1 MVLSHAEIQAALDAG
16 RLIVD
21 PQPVPRQPT
30 VEHPEC
36 PYSTSAVDLRLG
48 SELAIP
54 LPEKPFVF
62 DLRRGGVARFLSEN
76 YRKVQM
82 DPDGGF
88 ALKPNLFVLGNTVER
103 VGLPLAAGAPGL
115 AGRVEGKSS
124 FARCG
129 LIVHFTAPTIHAGF
143 DGRITL
149 EMINLGVYPIMLY
162 PEMAICQL
170 IVEEVRGTV
179 QQAVSQYQG
188 QVHPA
193 GTG

>member
-1 MVLSHAEIQAALDAG
+1 VVLSNAEIQVALDAG
-16 RLIVD
+16 RLILD

-62 DLRRGGVARFLSEN
+62 DLRRGG
-76 YRKVQM
+76 
-82 DPDGGF
+82 
-88 ALKPNLFVLGNTVER
+88 
-103 VGLPLAAGAPGL
+103 GLPLAAGAPGL

-129 LIVHFTAPTIHAGF
+129 LIVHLRPPRSTLASTAALPL
-143 DGRITL
+143 R
-149 EMINLGVYPIMLY
+149 
-162 PEMAICQL
+162 
-170 IVEEVRGTV
+170 
-179 QQAVSQYQG
+179 
-188 QVHPA
+188 
-193 GTG
+193 